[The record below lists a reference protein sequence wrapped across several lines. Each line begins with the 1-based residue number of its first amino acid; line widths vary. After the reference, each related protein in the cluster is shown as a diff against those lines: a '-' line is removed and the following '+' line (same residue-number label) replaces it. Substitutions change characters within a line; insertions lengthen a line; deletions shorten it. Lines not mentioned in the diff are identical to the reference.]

1 MKEAAALQ
9 CFIVIVYKTVYNIN
23 YFDVIFY
30 FYFFKEV
37 RHEQELCINGSY

>member
-1 MKEAAALQ
+1 MKEVGALQ

-30 FYFFKEV
+30 FYFLLH
-37 RHEQELCINGSY
+37 RGHT